1 MENLWKTKMLSY
13 KTLWNKLKKEI
24 KETTNE
30 RMFNTWIE
38 PVKPIALNR
47 NSLILELPNQFFYEW
62 IETHYKNQF
71 EKIIKE
77 KLKEEI
83 KIQFTIGIENPSNK
97 AEKTTKYKE
106 EAPTQKKTNL
116 NKKYVFS
123 NFIEGGCNQF
133 AKAASTSVSEF
144 PGQKG
149 FNPLVIY
156 GGVGLGKTHLLNAI
170 GNQINE
176 NHPKLNT
183 VGATSERFTIDFISS
198 IQKNNTI
205 TFSQYYRKADVLLID
220 DIQFL
225 QGKEQTQE
233 QFFHTFNELY
243 QNGKQVVLTADKYP
257 TEMKGLKERLLSRFE
272 SGLAVDVQ
280 PPDFETRVA
289 ILMEKAEQSGLAL
302 SYDVIELIATHIKDN
317 VRELESTVIRLLA
330 RSSLTKTDINLDLAK
345 NVIIERKGRSLATE
359 LTIQEIVK
367 RVSNFTKVPE
377 EKIVGKGRER
387 KIAEARQLSAYL
399 CRDILGSTLVNIGM
413 FLGGRDHT
421 TIMYAYKN
429 IEKRIEKEPRI
440 RKTIDS
446 LKKEFNYILS

>member
-1 MENLWKTKMLSY
+1 MLSY

-97 AEKTTKYKE
+97 AEKITQHKK

-170 GNQINE
+170 GNQINV

-330 RSSLTKTDINLDLAK
+330 RSSLTKMDINLDLAK

>member
-1 MENLWKTKMLSY
+1 MENLWKDKVSSY

-30 RMFNTWIE
+30 RMFGTWIE
-38 PVKPIALNR
+38 PVKPIALNG
-47 NSLILELPNQFFYEW
+47 SILVLELPNQFFYEW

-71 EKIIKE
+71 EKILKE

-83 KIQFTIGIENPSNK
+83 KIQFTIGVESVSSK
-97 AEKTTKYKE
+97 AEKITQHKK

-116 NKKYVFS
+116 NKKYIFS

-377 EKIVGKGRER
+377 DKIVGKGRER

-440 RKTIDS
+440 RKTVNS
-446 LKKEFNYILS
+446 LKKEFSYILS

>member
-1 MENLWKTKMLSY
+1 MLSY

-24 KETTNE
+24 KESTNE

-38 PVKPIALNR
+38 PIKPIALNR
-47 NSLILELPNQFFYEW
+47 NNLILELPNQFFYEW

-77 KLKEEI
+77 KTKEEI
-83 KIQFTIGIENPSNK
+83 NIQFTIGVENVSNK
-97 AEKTTKYKE
+97 VEKRTEHKK
-106 EAPTQKKTNL
+106 EAPAQKNTNL

-205 TFSQYYRKADVLLID
+205 TFSQFYRKADVLLID

-330 RSSLTKTDINLDLAK
+330 RSSLAKTDINLDLAK
-345 NVIIERKGRSLATE
+345 NVSIERKGRSLATE
-359 LTIQEIVK
+359 LTIQEVVK

-440 RKTIDS
+440 RKTVDT
-446 LKKEFNYILS
+446 LKKEFNYALS